1 MGTRRERERVR
12 RPARHDDV
20 TLAGSK
26 VELGEEGPVAE
37 LGHEHAHD
45 LGAKGL
51 DELPH
56 EIVAHW
62 ARGLD
67 SLQGKG
73 DGGGLWSAYEDRQ
86 RKTGAFGLLEQHD
99 RGARPQVDTDSPQM
113 HLDHDSNLPL
123 REPFEHRSRISTEI
137 GFVGDFQP
145 SQVPVALVEIEAVA
159 DYVLVTDDLAHIA
172 NLDRQ
177 QPTALPVEQ
186 GTRGRGASAT
196 QGDQAEHI

>member
-1 MGTRRERERVR
+1 MGTRRERDRVR

-26 VELGEEGPVAE
+26 VELGEEGPLAE
-37 LGHEHAHD
+37 VGHAARHAP
-45 LGAKGL
+45 GAGVV
-51 DELPH
+51 DF
-56 EIVAHW
+56 
-62 ARGLD
+62 RG
-67 SLQGKG
+67 GKG
-73 DGGGLWSAYEDRQ
+73 DGGGRWSAYEDRQ
-86 RKTGAFGLLEQHD
+86 RTTGPGGLLEQHD

-172 NLDRQ
+172 NLDPQ